1 MDLKIKVER
10 KRAQCGHAVVEVAL
24 MAPWIFLLF
33 MGILDFG
40 FYAYSAISVENA
52 ARAAAL
58 FTSSDPGEAANSAG
72 ACVYALQELQNA
84 ANIGS
89 GAACDGS
96 GHIKVGAN
104 TIATITAVEA
114 AVVPAVIAPCDSKT
128 TLCDASQVT
137 VTYKSPGMI
146 PIPWLPG
153 VYNIT
158 RIVTMKQ

>member
-1 MDLKIKVER
+1 MVTNTKLGR
-10 KRAQCGHAVVEVAL
+10 KNRQCGHAVVEVAL

-33 MGILDFG
+33 IGILDFG

-58 FTSSDPGEAANSAG
+58 YTSSDPTSVSDSAG
-72 ACVYALQELQNA
+72 ACVYALHELQNA

-89 GAACDGS
+89 TATCDSS
-96 GHIKVGAN
+96 GNIKASN
-104 TIATITAVEA
+104 KTIATITAAKASVA
-114 AVVPAVIAPCDSKT
+114 ATD
-128 TLCDASQVT
+128 DASQVT

-146 PIPWLPG
+146 AIPWLPG

-158 RIVTMKQ
+158 RIVTMRQ